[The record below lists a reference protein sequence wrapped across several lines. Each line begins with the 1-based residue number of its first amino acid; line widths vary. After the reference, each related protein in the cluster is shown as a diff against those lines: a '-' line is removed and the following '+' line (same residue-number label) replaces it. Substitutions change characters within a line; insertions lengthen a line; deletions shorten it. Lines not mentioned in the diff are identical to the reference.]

1 MTVAQSDACNDL
13 QTESTGDTK
22 KEGNESIVEIAG
34 KENKNIQ
41 VRHTSCKLGLY
52 HILHPSFKLRNFVRQ

>member
-1 MTVAQSDACNDL
+1 MTVAQSDTYNDL

-22 KEGNESIVEIAG
+22 QEGNESIVG

-41 VRHTSCKLGLY
+41 VRHTSSCKLGLLAY
-52 HILHPSFKLRNFVRQ
+52 FTHII